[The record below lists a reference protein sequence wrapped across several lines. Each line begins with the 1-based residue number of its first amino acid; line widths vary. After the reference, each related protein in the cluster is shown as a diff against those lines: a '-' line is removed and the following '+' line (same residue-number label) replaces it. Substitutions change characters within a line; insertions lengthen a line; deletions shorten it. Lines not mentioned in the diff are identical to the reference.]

1 MKRVAI
7 FTVAAAGALLSAASA
22 SAHHSFAA
30 EFDRNL
36 PVTVTGTVTKV
47 EWMNPHARFYID
59 AKDDAGKIVNWDF
72 ELASPNGLMRQGWTR
87 NNPYPA
93 PGQYDHLAS
102 ALDVFTPNVCGSSG
116 FPTLAPP
123 GPNLSEDLRNR
134 ILAYFLANGNTVAPP
149 CHAQGPFTF
158 GGEVTQYPH
167 VRPDPRPSP

>member
-36 PVTVTGTVTKV
+36 PITVTGTVTKV

-72 ELASPNGLMRQGWTR
+72 ELASPNGLMRRGWNRNSMKIGDVVTVTGHR
-87 NNPYPA
+87 AKNNPA
-93 PGQYDHLAS
+93 VGNASTVTLADGKKLF
-102 ALDVFTPNVCGSSG
+102 AGSSIENETPASG
-116 FPTLAPP
+116 
-123 GPNLSEDLRNR
+123 S
-134 ILAYFLANGNTVAPP
+134 
-149 CHAQGPFTF
+149 AQP
-158 GGEVTQYPH
+158 Q
-167 VRPDPRPSP
+167 